1 MNPPAPS
8 SQGSQSIST
17 LLMFLLSANAFI
29 VSAVLR
35 VTDTLIPSI
44 ATYFQVSAG
53 EISVIVTGF
62 AIGFGLSTL
71 IHGGLADRFGKLKI
85 ISIGAMMGGICT
97 ILCGFADNLTTLSVF
112 RFLTGVFISAC
123 VSISMAHI
131 ADNVAYQFRQAAI
144 GRYLT
149 GIMFGTFFGGM
160 FGGLIIDWIGWQAVF
175 IVYGAVAFLSGLS
188 IAAYSFRSPT
198 PRKKDSETSLS
209 LSNYLSV
216 FRQKSVQR
224 VCAIT
229 FIEGIVFFGSSAFL
243 GALIQNRFGTSYLT
257 VGLLLGC
264 FGIGGL
270 VYTSLVKQF
279 VKYFNEIQFVLIG
292 GFTVSLTILIF
303 AFIGTTW
310 PLGFLMGFLGF
321 GFYMMHNTLQT
332 KASEASPANRGIVM
346 ALFSSAIFLGQS
358 VGASLIGHMIDYFDY
373 TITFLLSSIAFAI
386 IVLWFASQ
394 IPSGVLG
401 SQFRK

>member
-1 MNPPAPS
+1 MV
-8 SQGSQSIST
+8 
-17 LLMFLLSANAFI
+17 LLSMNAFI

-35 VTDTLIPSI
+35 VVDTLIPSI
-44 ATYFQVSAG
+44 SADFRVSAG
-53 EISVIVTGF
+53 EISIIVTGF
-62 AIGFGLSTL
+62 AIGFGMSTL
-71 IHGGLADRFGKLKI
+71 VHGGLADRFGKLRI
-85 ISIGAMMGGICT
+85 IAAGAMLGGVFT
-97 ILCGFADNLTTLSVF
+97 MLCGSAENLTTLTIY
-112 RFLTGVFISAC
+112 RFFSGVFISAC

-160 FGGLIIDWIGWQAVF
+160 LGGLIIDWVGWQAVF
-175 IVYGAVAFLSGLS
+175 LVYGFVAFLSGLA
-188 IAAYSFRSPT
+188 IDAYHRRSSKQPK
-198 PRKKDSETSLS
+198 PISSTSLS
-209 LSNYLSV
+209 LSNYLNV
-216 FRQKSVQR
+216 FQKKSVQR

-229 FIEGIVFFGSSAFL
+229 FVEGIVFFGTSAFL
-243 GALIQNRFGTSYLT
+243 GALIQNRFDTNYLT
-257 VGLLLGC
+257 VGILLGC

-279 VKYFNEIQFVLIG
+279 VKYLNEIQFVLIG
-292 GFTVSLTILIF
+292 GLTVSATILAF
-303 AFIGTTW
+303 AFVNTTW
-310 PLGFLMGFLGF
+310 PLAFLMGFMGF

-358 VGASLIGHMIDYFDY
+358 VGAVLVGHLIDYLDY
-373 TITFLLSSIAFAI
+373 TITFLLSSIAFTI
-386 IVLWFASQ
+386 IILWFAHQ

-401 SQFRK
+401 SEFRK